1 MKEPNREILQL
12 LKRRNGEAFE
22 DEVIANWYIARNYVL
37 RHFNEWI
44 GEGIGPDSR
53 RTFDV
58 VVDGFSPL
66 MYSVV
71 RQISL
76 MAHFPNFDENDA
88 GTCSTIT
95 IIYPKTY
102 TLDQLK
108 REVDLLSRE
117 EYLCNLIK
125 YSDYTLISGG
135 ESVEHNGLPF
145 VDIRFALMAGDC
157 DNSLT
162 EGKLMVVEKDISDD
176 EICFCNRNFDEK
188 DLKAG
193 MLVNMAYSIG
203 VEINNLPPTENNT
216 ASRYNIALD
225 CINSKRRNDMVKA
238 WSKPFAKVAD
248 GVSEINQIDL
258 KNALSC
264 IYCADTF
271 ESRVRGLLGT
281 SEPFSEKLLI
291 ANSNSIKA
299 AIASNLKKLS
309 QSEHARWIA
318 EKLIL
323 GFRPMSE
330 EEAYTDETNIGKR
343 NSYRKQLKNRLAD
356 PSHIDIISFADLK
369 RINPE
374 DQKYDCFIIL
384 AMPIVLKSK
393 YGRENV
399 FKRLLNVGK
408 RMLLRR

>member
-1 MKEPNREILQL
+1 MKEPNKEIFQL
-12 LKRRNGEAFE
+12 LKRKTGEAFE
-22 DEVIANWYIARNYVL
+22 EDVVGNWYIARNYVL

-53 RTFDV
+53 NTFNIV
-58 VVDGFSPL
+58 IKGSGPL
-66 MYSVV
+66 MYSFV

-76 MAHFPNFDENDA
+76 LAHFSNFDENNDE
-88 GTCSTIT
+88 TCSTIT
-95 IIYPKTY
+95 IVYPETY

-108 REVDLLSRE
+108 DEVDILAKE

-125 YSDYTLISGG
+125 YSDYTLISGDG
-135 ESVEHNGLPF
+135 EKFHHNGLPY
-145 VDIRFALMAGDC
+145 VDIKFLLKAGKGEYCKND
-157 DNSLT
+157 DVI
-162 EGKLMVVEKDISDD
+162 VVEENDIL
-176 EICFCNRNFDEK
+176 EEEK
-188 DLKAG
+188 TGNYKRSFEDNDLTAG

-203 VEINNLPPTENNT
+203 VEINNLPPTENTT

-225 CINSKRRNDMVKA
+225 CVNSKRRKDMIRE
-238 WSKPFAKVAD
+238 WNRPFSKSASGA
-248 GVSEINQIDL
+248 STISQTNL

-271 ESRVRGLLGT
+271 ESRMRGLLHT
-281 SEPFSEKLLI
+281 TEPFSEKLLI
-291 ANSNSIKA
+291 ANSNKIKA
-299 AIASNLKKLS
+299 LIAKNLRQLS
-309 QSEHARWIA
+309 QSEHARWVA
-318 EKLIL
+318 EKLIV

-343 NSYRKQLKNRLAD
+343 NPYRKQLKNRSCD

-384 AMPIVLKSK
+384 AMPIVLKKK
-393 YGRENV
+393 YGKRNV
-399 FKRLLNVGK
+399 FMRLLNLVK
-408 RMLLRR
+408 S